1 MALQLTK
8 LNSSDISTGEND
20 KINYSEFL
28 SLLNL
33 FMYICICINHSVHVE
48 VRGEL
53 VGISFLLAHCEFQ
66 GLGSGC
72 RA

>member
-28 SLLNL
+28 SLLK
-33 FMYICICINHSVHVE
+33 FIHVYMHMHKSQCTCGGQ
-48 VRGEL
+48 RR
-53 VGISFLLAHCEFQ
+53 A
-66 GLGSGC
+66 C
-72 RA
+72 RN